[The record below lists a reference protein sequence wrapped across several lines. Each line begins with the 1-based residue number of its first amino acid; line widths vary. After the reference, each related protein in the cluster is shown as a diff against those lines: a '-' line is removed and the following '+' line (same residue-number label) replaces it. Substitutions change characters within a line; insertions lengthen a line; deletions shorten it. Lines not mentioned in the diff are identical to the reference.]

1 MKVSEECIS
10 KDFSYYAMKHSVTAF
25 LENQFL
31 VECSRNS
38 DMESNACEQDC
49 MALKSET
56 ILYNIIKIFLI
67 FVLLCML
74 QCLSSLPDCEIFS

>member
-1 MKVSEECIS
+1 MQVSEECIS

-49 MALKSET
+49 MASKSET
-56 ILYNIIKIFLI
+56 ILHNIISHQYKNNFQFIYY
-67 FVLLCML
+67 
-74 QCLSSLPDCEIFS
+74 SSLTASEQ